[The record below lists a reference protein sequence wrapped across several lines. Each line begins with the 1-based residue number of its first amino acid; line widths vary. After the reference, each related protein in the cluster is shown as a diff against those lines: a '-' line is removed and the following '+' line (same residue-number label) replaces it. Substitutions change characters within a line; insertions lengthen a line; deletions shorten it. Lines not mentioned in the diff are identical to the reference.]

1 MRKLVSIQKVLDIKS
16 IEGADAIEVAKVL
29 GWSVVVK
36 KNEFKVGDMVVY
48 AEIDSVFPDKPEF
61 EFLRPRKFRIKTM
74 KLRGQVSQGICFP
87 LDILPDGEYVED
99 QEVTDI
105 LEVVK
110 FEPPIPKELQG
121 LVKGT
126 FPEFLVKTDETR
138 VQVLQRQLTES
149 KGDVYVVTEKLD
161 GTSTTFYLHN
171 DEFGVCSR
179 NLDLLETEGNLYWKM
194 ARKYDIEEKL
204 RKLGRNIALQGET
217 IGEGIQ
223 SNKYKLQGHEF
234 HVFNIF
240 DIDKHGYVNP
250 EEFNAIVK
258 ELGLNAVPVL
268 DDVFIMHD
276 KIDEL
281 VEYAKG
287 FSVLNNKT
295 KREGVVIKLRDHET
309 GEGHSFKSIN
319 PEFLLKYGDD

>member
-1 MRKLVSIQKVLDIKS
+1 MRKLVSIQKVLDIKP

-87 LDILPDGEYVED
+87 LDILPVGEYVED

-110 FEPPIPKELQG
+110 FEPPIPKEQQG

-126 FPEFLVKTDETR
+126 FPGFLVKTDETR
-138 VQVLQRQLTES
+138 VQVLQRQLTAS

-161 GTSTTFYLHN
+161 GTSTTFYLN
-171 DEFGVCSR
+171 NEEFGVCSR
-179 NLDLLETEGNLYWKM
+179 NMDLLETEGNLYWEM
-194 ARKYDIEEKL
+194 ARKYGIEEKL

-217 IGEGIQ
+217 IGENIQ
-223 SNKYKLQGHEF
+223 SNKYKLQEKQF
-234 HVFNIF
+234 HLFNIF
-240 DIDKHGYVNP
+240 DIDAHGYVNQ
-250 EEFNAIVK
+250 EEFNAIAK
-258 ELGLNAVPVL
+258 ELGLNTVPVL
-268 DDVFIMHD
+268 DDNFILHD
-276 KIDEL
+276 DIDQL

-287 FSVLNNKT
+287 FSVLNKKT
-295 KREGVVIKLRDHET
+295 KREGLVIKLRDHKT
-309 GEGHSFKSIN
+309 GEGNSFKAIN
-319 PEFLLKYGDD
+319 PDFLLKYGDD